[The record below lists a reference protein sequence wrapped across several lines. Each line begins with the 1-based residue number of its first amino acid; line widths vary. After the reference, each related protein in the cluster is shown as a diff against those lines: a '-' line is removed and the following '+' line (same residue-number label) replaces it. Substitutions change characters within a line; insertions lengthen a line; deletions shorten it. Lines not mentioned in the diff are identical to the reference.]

1 MLKRKKVKLKNP
13 HAVLLGSL
21 GGQARAKK
29 LTAEQL
35 SAIGKKGGR
44 PRKKKEG
51 GK

>member
-1 MLKRKKVKLKNP
+1 MMKRKKVKLKNP

-29 LTAEQL
+29 LTAEER
-35 SAIGKKGGR
+35 SRIAKMGGR
-44 PRKKKEG
+44 PRKKKEE